1 MRQPLSV
8 ALGLLVL
15 LFSTFVLASPVSPN
29 PAFDLIKRSAC
40 SNGIKVNCGSSS
52 VGCSGN
58 QCTVCCAPRDNSCS
72 SSTPLVNPD
81 CSGKCGSGGGSSSTG
96 GGSSSSGS
104 SAAKPPKNP
113 ILCRYFRIGC

>member
-58 QCTVCCAPRDNSCS
+58 QCTVCCDTCCQCVTCS
-72 SSTPLVNPD
+72 STIPD
-81 CSGKCGSGGGSSSTG
+81 IRTD
-96 GGSSSSGS
+96 
-104 SAAKPPKNP
+104 
-113 ILCRYFRIGC
+113 ILTYI